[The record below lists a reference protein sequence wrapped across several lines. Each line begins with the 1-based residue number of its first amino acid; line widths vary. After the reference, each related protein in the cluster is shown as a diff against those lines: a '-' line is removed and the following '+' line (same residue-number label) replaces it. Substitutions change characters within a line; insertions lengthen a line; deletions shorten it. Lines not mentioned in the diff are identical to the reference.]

1 MIPSYI
7 IIIIPSYLFLI
18 RMMKTIL
25 RYEKMFQ
32 QQLKNHLILKIWIFG
47 EIIIAENVIWAMI
60 WALSQDFWNETFI
73 IIH

>member
-1 MIPSYI
+1 
-7 IIIIPSYLFLI
+7 
-18 RMMKTIL
+18 
-25 RYEKMFQ
+25 MFQ
-32 QQLKNHLILKIWIFG
+32 QQLKNRLILKIWIFG